1 MVTNY
6 NDGRLAEVETQRDQ
20 ALEDVQ
26 NTYQGMIDESGK
38 YYQAQIDATKA
49 WEKTQSELQQQK
61 TDFAIEQIEQ
71 QKEQAQKDYTR
82 EQSGAYVDWQK
93 ESNKYGA
100 NAEQMAS
107 NGMTNT
113 GYSES
118 SQVSIYNTY
127 QNRVATAREA
137 YSLAVQNYNNAIT
150 EAQLQNSSVLAEIAY
165 QSLQQQLEISLA
177 GFQYKNQLVLDQLG
191 TKMSVDNTYH
201 SRYQDVLSQINTE
214 NALAQ
219 KQTID
224 GSSDDVS
231 AIKKDNDDNQSGSKV
246 DVEFTGIELG
256 QALSKAQINALG
268 LDGTAKIVVRND
280 KYCIKQGTNY
290 IEIDSLENLQ
300 HVMKKYGFY

>member
-118 SQVSIYNTY
+118 SQVSMYNTY

-165 QSLQQQLEISLA
+165 QSLQQQLEIWFLLINLIPLTLKDWFL
-177 GFQYKNQLVLDQLG
+177 FQLIL
-191 TKMSVDNTYH
+191 
-201 SRYQDVLSQINTE
+201 
-214 NALAQ
+214 
-219 KQTID
+219 
-224 GSSDDVS
+224 
-231 AIKKDNDDNQSGSKV
+231 
-246 DVEFTGIELG
+246 F
-256 QALSKAQINALG
+256 
-268 LDGTAKIVVRND
+268 
-280 KYCIKQGTNY
+280 
-290 IEIDSLENLQ
+290 
-300 HVMKKYGFY
+300 